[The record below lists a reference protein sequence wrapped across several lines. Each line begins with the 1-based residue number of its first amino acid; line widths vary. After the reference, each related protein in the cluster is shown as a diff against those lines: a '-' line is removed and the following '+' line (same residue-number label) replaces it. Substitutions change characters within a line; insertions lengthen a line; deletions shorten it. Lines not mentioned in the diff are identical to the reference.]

1 MNKISSH
8 NTLRIVQISRY
19 QINEKRLGHICTC
32 GPLTFLIAGHFHL
45 TRSLDFKTWR
55 RVYTGSQVRIAHWSG
70 VLGHYPLLGSWAFH
84 TGFISGGERISKP
97 VSHGT
102 TKMVGLADSVLKDFG
117 DKSHLE
123 GIQCLPQ
130 HGISIFCLHI
140 ALFGFNYGQDGNNR
154 YTVTH
159 VGWFTIEVTWRDEWK
174 LVRYPLCLWP
184 VLVGEGFLVSWVHPS
199 NMYDLRV
206 YSWKVRPWCDLGN
219 PPTNLGYILIWVK
232 WYVTGQTYC
241 EMTHRSNKDQHG
253 ITPTKWGTQVS
264 GVIWVE

>member
-117 DKSHLE
+117 ARAILRAFNVSRNM
-123 GIQCLPQ
+123 GSP
-130 HGISIFCLHI
+130 FFAFTLH
-140 ALFGFNYGQDGNNR
+140 Y
-154 YTVTH
+154 
-159 VGWFTIEVTWRDEWK
+159 
-174 LVRYPLCLWP
+174 
-184 VLVGEGFLVSWVHPS
+184 LVSIMAKMRTTGTPS
-199 NMYDLRV
+199 
-206 YSWKVRPWCDLGN
+206 
-219 PPTNLGYILIWVK
+219 PTSSVG
-232 WYVTGQTYC
+232 
-241 EMTHRSNKDQHG
+241 S
-253 ITPTKWGTQVS
+253 P
-264 GVIWVE
+264 